1 MPNSLQTKPAVWWGW
16 FPIFLVIFE
25 VSVYTANDMI
35 QPAMP
40 RVVSDYGVSGAWIA
54 TALTAFMIGGG
65 MLTWL
70 LGPYSDLAG
79 RRPVLLTGVA
89 LFFVACLA
97 TYLISHIE
105 GFMLLRVLQG
115 MGMSFIG
122 AVGYAAIQ
130 EVFEEKRAIRIM
142 ALMANVSLI
151 APLLGPLLGVWIIEW
166 APWQTIFAI
175 NASLALIAFVGL
187 FFCMP
192 ETLPLEVKQATMR
205 SAPNLLGFLSHLV
218 HQYRALAKDK
228 NFWRNSMTPA
238 LMITPT
244 LGWIGLGPMILMNDF
259 GLSSREFALW
269 QIPVFSCLI
278 AANLFLA
285 YVTGRWPLQHSLY
298 IGLWI
303 AACAA
308 LLGLGL
314 VFTVGAAVWVLA
326 LITAL
331 IGIVDGLS
339 MSVYYRFALTG
350 SEAPKGIL
358 AAAVSVVFMA
368 VLAVAVE
375 VYKWTYLHFGMQG
388 YLVLTAVCMLVFI
401 VLARRTIAH
410 GLTLREP
417 AA

>member
-1 MPNSLQTKPAVWWGW
+1 MSHSLQTKPAVWCGW

-70 LGPYSDLAG
+70 LGPYSDLVG
-79 RRPVLLTGVA
+79 RRPVLLAGVA
-89 LFFVACLA
+89 LFFIACLA
-97 TYLISHIE
+97 TYFIAHIE

-130 EVFEEKRAIRIM
+130 EGFDEKRAIRIM

-151 APLLGPLLGVWIIEW
+151 APLLGPLLGAWIIEW

-187 FFCMP
+187 YVCMP
-192 ETLPLEVKQATMR
+192 ETLPVDVQRASQQ
-205 SAPNLLGFLSHLV
+205 SAPNFTRFVAHLGQ
-218 HQYRALAKDK
+218 QYRALARDK
-228 NFWRNSMTPA
+228 HFWRNSLTPA
-238 LMITPT
+238 FMIVPT
-244 LGWIGLGPMILMNDF
+244 LGWIGLGPLILMNDF
-259 GLSSREFALW
+259 NLTSREFALW

-285 YVTGRWPLQHSLY
+285 YVTGRWPLQRSLY

-308 LLGLGL
+308 VLGLGL
-314 VFTVGAAVWVLA
+314 VGVFGPAVWILA

-350 SEAPKGIL
+350 SDAPKGIL
-358 AAAVSVVFMA
+358 AAGVSVVFMA
-368 VLAVAVE
+368 LLAVAVE
-375 VYKWTYLHFGMQG
+375 AYKWIYLHFGMLG
-388 YLVLTAVCMLVFI
+388 YLLFTALCMWVFI
-401 VLARRTIAH
+401 LLARRTIAH
-410 GLTLREP
+410 GLMVREP
-417 AA
+417 MA

>member
-1 MPNSLQTKPAVWWGW
+1 MTLFLKSKTPVWWGW
-16 FPIFLVIFE
+16 FPIFMVLFE

-40 RVVSDYGVSGAWIA
+40 RVVAEYGVGSAWIA
-54 TALTAFMIGGG
+54 TALTAFMFGGG
-65 MLTWL
+65 VLTWL
-70 LGPYSDLAG
+70 LGPYSDLVG
-79 RRPVLLTGVA
+79 RRPVLLGGVA

-97 TYLISHIE
+97 THFVTQIE

-130 EVFEEKRAIRIM
+130 EGFAEKRAIRIM
-142 ALMANVSLI
+142 ALMANVSLL
-151 APLLGPLLGVWIIEW
+151 APLLGPLLGAWIIEW

-175 NASLALIAFVGL
+175 NATLAFIAFVGL
-187 FFCMP
+187 WFCMP
-192 ETLPLEVKQATMR
+192 ETLPLEVKQSSMR
-205 SAPNLLGFLSHLV
+205 SAPNALGFLSHLTR
-218 HQYRALAKDK
+218 QYRALAADK
-228 NFWRNSMTPA
+228 NFWRNSLTPA
-238 LMITPT
+238 LMIAPT

-259 GLSSREFALW
+259 SLSSREFALW

-285 YVTGRWPLQHSLY
+285 YVTGRWPLQRSLY

-303 AACAA
+303 AASAA
-308 LLGLGL
+308 LLGVGL
-314 VFTVGAAVWVLA
+314 VFTFGAAVWILA

-331 IGIVDGLS
+331 IGVVDGLS

-350 SEAPKGIL
+350 SDAPKGIL
-358 AAAVSVVFMA
+358 AAGVSVVFMA
-368 VLAVAVE
+368 VLALAVE
-375 VYKWTYLHFGMQG
+375 AYKWTYLHFGMHG

-401 VLARRTIAH
+401 TLARRTIAH
-410 GLTLREP
+410 GLMVREVG
-417 AA
+417 